1 MSSVKSQYV
10 LTLLVLTAGV
20 LLLDVLM
27 LDLRTSEGNVM
38 PIITIASSKGGP
50 GKSTLAQLIAGIL
63 AAEGISVT
71 ALDADP
77 TGCLHRWVSRI
88 YEGPTFACHH
98 EAEEARLAH
107 LIHRVAKDADVVIVD
122 TAGFGNRAATVAMTA
137 ADVVLIPMIPGEG
150 DVTEATR
157 TVELVAGVAAA
168 ARREIP
174 ARVMLNR
181 VRPATTLSKHAATEA
196 ASLPRLNASLSDL
209 VAYGEIGFSGRM
221 PTGKAAAEVA
231 ALVAELRDLGWLPTR
246 PVNTSSSKT
255 LDVKTSDNISSSV
268 NTSSVRSQ
276 GGNTQ
281 DDNTSSGKTSR
292 VKTRSVKTEGIVA

>member
-1 MSSVKSQYV
+1 
-10 LTLLVLTAGV
+10 
-20 LLLDVLM
+20 
-27 LDLRTSEGNVM
+27 M

-50 GKSTLAQLIAGIL
+50 GKSTLAQLIAGTL
-63 AAEGISVT
+63 AVEGISVA

-88 YEGPTFACHH
+88 YEGPAFVCHH

-107 LIHRVAKDADVVIVD
+107 LIHRMAKEADVVIVD

-150 DVTEATR
+150 DVTEAAR

-181 VRPATTLSKHAATEA
+181 VRPATMLSKHAATEA
-196 ASLPRLNASLSDL
+196 ASLPKLNACLSDL

-231 ALVAELRDLGWLPTR
+231 ALVAELRELGWLPTD
-246 PVNTSSSKT
+246 S
-255 LDVKTSDNISSSV
+255 VKTSSDKTTSVTPSSSNTSGAKTLSNKSTGV
-268 NTSSVRSQ
+268 NTSSV
-276 GGNTQ
+276 
-281 DDNTSSGKTSR
+281 KTR
-292 VKTRSVKTEGIVA
+292 GVKTRGVKTEGEVV

>member
-1 MSSVKSQYV
+1 
-10 LTLLVLTAGV
+10 
-20 LLLDVLM
+20 
-27 LDLRTSEGNVM
+27 M

-50 GKSTLAQLIAGIL
+50 GKSTLAQLIAGTL
-63 AAEGISVT
+63 AVEGISVA

-88 YEGPTFACHH
+88 YEGPAFVCHH

-150 DVTEATR
+150 DVTEAAR

-196 ASLPRLNASLSDL
+196 ASLPKLNASLSDL

-221 PTGKAAAEVA
+221 PAGKAAAEVA
-231 ALVAELRDLGWLPTR
+231 ALMAELRELGWLPPR
-246 PVNTSSSKT
+246 SVKTSSSM
-255 LDVKTSDNISSSV
+255 TSSAKRKADNTPSV
-268 NTSSVRSQ
+268 NTSS
-276 GGNTQ
+276 
-281 DDNTSSGKTSR
+281 DKTC
-292 VKTRSVKTEGIVA
+292 SVKT